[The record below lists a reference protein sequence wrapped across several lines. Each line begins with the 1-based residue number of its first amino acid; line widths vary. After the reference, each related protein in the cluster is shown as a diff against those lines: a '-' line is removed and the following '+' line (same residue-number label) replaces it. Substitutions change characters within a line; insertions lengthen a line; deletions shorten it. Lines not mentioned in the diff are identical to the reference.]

1 MTEKLL
7 QVKNLVVQYG
17 GVFALNGASLDIDEG
32 EIVAV
37 MGPNGAG
44 KSTVLKAIF
53 GLAPISAGEICWHE
67 QPVNPAPHLMAARG
81 IAFVPQGRRVLGNLT
96 IKENLQIG
104 GFAVSDKEE
113 LKRRIEEVEKI
124 FPLLKNKQREK
135 AGSLSGGQQQML
147 ALARGLM
154 VDPKVLLLDEP
165 TLGLSPKVIKEVFE
179 KIVEINQRHGT
190 AIMIVEHNI
199 KSVLAMAARAY
210 FLHYGKVVYSGAAD
224 SINQTDLSSLV
235 LAD

>member
-1 MTEKLL
+1 MTEKIL

-17 GVFALNGASLDIDEG
+17 GVFALNGASLDIDES

-44 KSTVLKAIF
+44 KSTALKAIF
-53 GLAPISAGEICWHE
+53 GLAPINSGEILWHE
-67 QPVNPAPHLMAARG
+67 QKVKPVPHLMAARG

-96 IKENLQIG
+96 VEENLQVG
-104 GFAVSDKEE
+104 GFAVADKEE
-113 LKRRIEEVEKI
+113 LKRRIEEAEKI
-124 FPLLKNKQREK
+124 FPLLKSKRREK

-165 TLGLSPKVIKEVFE
+165 TASLDAKNRETVTDMISEA
-179 KIVEINQRHGT
+179 T
-190 AIMIVEHNI
+190 A
-199 KSVLAMAARAY
+199 R
-210 FLHYGKVVYSGAAD
+210 GAAIVGIFHD
-224 SINQTDLSSLV
+224 EDVRNRIGTRLYDIKAQEQ
-235 LAD
+235 AA